1 MQKIHVMYQNNEK
14 TSLENKEVE
23 TVEPVHMNIYQS
35 NTYREDLRWLHFN
48 NMPRGSK
55 EATSEGPTVLHT
67 VTVFVAFLTVPSS
80 S

>member
-48 NMPRGSK
+48 NMPRVQRRQQVK
-55 EATSEGPTVLHT
+55 DQQYYILYL
-67 VTVFVAFLTVPSS
+67 FL
-80 S
+80 